1 LVQSKIGNLNPKSQD
16 GKARQVGLKLKPGDL
31 PCCRNNPLSREKEVS
46 MKVLFLFSLI
56 LFLPINVPG
65 AESPVVTLAPVFVTS
80 TRTEI
85 PLELVTTS
93 ATVITADDLEALQ
106 AKTVLD
112 ALRYVPGLD
121 VVQTGSRGTTASVF
135 IRGSE
140 SDHVLVLIDGVE
152 VNSTTLGAFNFAHL
166 TTENV
171 ERIEILRGA
180 GGTLYGSQAIGGVI
194 NIITQRGRGP
204 LEAGISLEGGNGWTN
219 RQVLSLQGEAGKLGY
234 SFSAAHLDSDGF
246 RKVNDDY
253 RNLSTS
259 ARLDY
264 RLTEDMGLKGIFRFA
279 KTDVGLF
286 NNNNFASQPDPNARE
301 ATTQYLGKLE
311 WEQKIFKN
319 WDYRIS
325 GSMFKEH
332 IKDTDDIDECTFLG
346 SPCDF
351 RRTSDRFR
359 PRTDTGEFQTN
370 HRFADWSTTT
380 FGVEYKR
387 RSADTSDGIDKAT
400 RNMGY
405 YLQEQLQFLDKRL
418 IMTPGVR
425 FDDNQSFGTEWTP
438 SFSAAYLFPDIG
450 TKLKAGYAKGFKA
463 PTLNE
468 LFFPPAFGCPAFGNP
483 NLDPEKSWEL
493 NAGVEQDVLDDRITM
508 RATYFHRE
516 VKDLIEGRPIPGDP
530 FGCFRAVN
538 VGSARFD
545 GVETMLR
552 IKIFAPLSLATQYTF
567 LNWSTADGRLPRR
580 PKHHGSVGLNYLQ
593 DGLNMNIAAII
604 VGRRDD
610 FRAES
615 PFGNTTSPGYVRAD
629 LASSYVLPWRAPG
642 VKQTSVFGKIENLF
656 NKKYEEVDGFRA
668 RPLNFLVGV
677 RGTFGR

>member
-1 LVQSKIGNLNPKSQD
+1 
-16 GKARQVGLKLKPGDL
+16 
-31 PCCRNNPLSREKEVS
+31 
-46 MKVLFLFSLI
+46 MKVCLLFLFVVLFCFSKSPAAEPPEPI
-56 LFLPINVPG
+56 LP
-65 AESPVVTLAPVFVTS
+65 PVFVTS

-85 PLELVTTS
+85 PLEQVTTS
-93 ATVITADDLEALQ
+93 ASVITAKDIQAQEAE
-106 AKTVLD
+106 TVLEV
-112 ALRYVPGLD
+112 LRRVPGLD
-121 VVQTGSRGTTASVF
+121 VVQTGSRGTTATVF

-152 VNSTTLGAFNFAHL
+152 VNSTTEGFFNFAHL

-194 NIITQRGRGP
+194 NIITKRGQGP
-204 LEAGISLEGGNGWTN
+204 LEAGLSVEGGNGWTH
-219 RQVLSLQGEAGKLGY
+219 RQVLSLQGEAGRLGY
-234 SFSAAHLDSDGF
+234 SLSAARLESDGF
-246 RKVNDDY
+246 RMVNDDY